1 MRPYDT
7 EKLKISKYK
16 FSSRLIVGTGKYK
29 DMEETRRCV
38 EASGA
43 EMVTLAIRRT
53 NLGQNDNS
61 PNLLDYISPSKYT
74 LLPNTAGCYTGEEAF
89 RTLLLAR
96 ELLDGHCLVKLEVL
110 GNPETLYPNVVETVS
125 AAKKLITE
133 GFEVMVYTS
142 DDPIIAKK
150 LEDIGCIAI
159 IPLGSLIGS
168 GQGILNP
175 LNLKLILTEK
185 N

>member
-1 MRPYDT
+1 MVDNTTLKILPFKMQSFDT
-7 EKLKISKYK
+7 EQLKIAKYK

-29 DMEETRRCV
+29 DMEETLRCV

-43 EMVTLAIRRT
+43 EMVTIAIRRT
-53 NLGQNDNS
+53 NLGQNNNG

-74 LLPNTAGCYTGEEAF
+74 LLPNTAGCYTAEEAF

-96 ELLDGHCLVKLEVL
+96 ELLDGHSLVKLEVL

-125 AAKKLITE
+125 AAKKLIAE

-150 LEDIGCIAI
+150 LEDVGCIAI
-159 IPLGSLIGS
+159 MPL
-168 GQGILNP
+168 
-175 LNLKLILTEK
+175 
-185 N
+185 